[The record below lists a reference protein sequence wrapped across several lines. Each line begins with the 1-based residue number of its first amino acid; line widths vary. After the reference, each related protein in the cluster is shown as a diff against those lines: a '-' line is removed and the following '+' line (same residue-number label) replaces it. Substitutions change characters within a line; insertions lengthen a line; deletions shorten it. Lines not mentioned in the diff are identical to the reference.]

1 MAGSDAARPL
11 ELEVE
16 DGDEVAAKDVAMHV
30 ALASS
35 MASIVLT
42 AASSARAHHRRGSV
56 LWPTVAWMVPGVLL
70 GGWLADRKSLDPE
83 SSHQLLGVAAALGVW
98 AFAAGCGGKVVVD
111 APVGQGGDNGTG
123 QGGTGQGGSG
133 GTTGCLG
140 AEANVIT
147 ERHPG
152 VLAVTGGGGG
162 DMSITAV
169 KTSFS
174 WCHGFTLPYHAA
186 ARGADF
192 AADGSLSNQGVLDR
206 VRRVAF
212 DVVRYAPPLRAAFEQ
227 ARALG
232 RVVEAGVAG
241 THA

>member
-1 MAGSDAARPL
+1 MSTASRPRILVVSGSARQDRNVHELVKIAAETAGSLHADVQVLRLHELALPVMRHGDLDQDSLAAVKTIRASADWA
-11 ELEVE
+11 
-16 DGDEVAAKDVAMHV
+16 DGFILVTPEYHG
-30 ALASS
+30 S
-35 MASIVLT
+35 MS
-42 AASSARAHHRRGSV
+42 
-56 LWPTVAWMVPGVLL
+56 
-70 GGWLADRKSLDPE
+70 
-83 SSHQLLGVAAALGVW
+83 
-98 AFAAGCGGKVVVD
+98 
-111 APVGQGGDNGTG
+111 
-123 QGGTGQGGSG
+123 
-133 GTTGCLG
+133 GCLKNWFDFLY
-140 AEANVIT
+140 AELAGKFA
-147 ERHPG
+147 G

-192 AADGSLSNQGVLDR
+192 GPDGALANPVVLDR
-206 VRRVAF
+206 VRRVAH
-212 DVVRYAPPLRAAFEQ
+212 DVVRYAPVLRQTFEA

>member
-1 MAGSDAARPL
+1 MHELVKIAAETAGSLHADVQVLRLHELALPVMRHGDLDQDSLAAVKTIRASADWA
-11 ELEVE
+11 
-16 DGDEVAAKDVAMHV
+16 DGFILVTPEYHG
-30 ALASS
+30 S
-35 MASIVLT
+35 MS
-42 AASSARAHHRRGSV
+42 
-56 LWPTVAWMVPGVLL
+56 
-70 GGWLADRKSLDPE
+70 
-83 SSHQLLGVAAALGVW
+83 
-98 AFAAGCGGKVVVD
+98 
-111 APVGQGGDNGTG
+111 
-123 QGGTGQGGSG
+123 
-133 GTTGCLG
+133 GCLKNWFDFLY
-140 AEANVIT
+140 AELAGKFA
-147 ERHPG
+147 G

-192 AADGSLSNQGVLDR
+192 GPDGALANLVVLDR
-206 VRRVAF
+206 VRRVAH
-212 DVVRYAPPLRAAFEQ
+212 DVVRYAPVLRQTFEA

>member
-1 MAGSDAARPL
+1 MSTASRPRVLVVSGSARL
-11 ELEVE
+11 DSHVHELVRI
-16 DGDEVAAKDVAMHV
+16 
-30 ALASS
+30 ASE
-35 MASIVLT
+35 A
-42 AASSARAHHRRGSV
+42 AASADAEVGVLRLHELALPVMRNGDTDQDALVAVQTARARADWADGFILVTPEYHGS
-56 LWPTVAWMVPGVLL
+56 M
-70 GGWLADRKSLDPE
+70 S
-83 SSHQLLGVAAALGVW
+83 
-98 AFAAGCGGKVVVD
+98 
-111 APVGQGGDNGTG
+111 
-123 QGGTGQGGSG
+123 
-133 GTTGCLG
+133 GCLKNWFDFLYSELAG
-140 AEANVIT
+140 KFA
-147 ERHPG
+147 G

>member
-1 MAGSDAARPL
+1 VSTPSRPRIL
-11 ELEVE
+11 VVS
-16 DGDEVAAKDVAMHV
+16 G
-30 ALASS
+30 
-35 MASIVLT
+35 
-42 AASSARAHHRRGSV
+42 SARQDSNVHELVRIAAETAEGAGAEIQVVRLHELALPVMRHGDLDQDSLAAVKTIRAGADWADGFILVTPEYHGS
-56 LWPTVAWMVPGVLL
+56 M
-70 GGWLADRKSLDPE
+70 S
-83 SSHQLLGVAAALGVW
+83 
-98 AFAAGCGGKVVVD
+98 
-111 APVGQGGDNGTG
+111 
-123 QGGTGQGGSG
+123 
-133 GTTGCLG
+133 GCLKNWFDFLY
-140 AEANVIT
+140 AELAGKFA
-147 ERHPG
+147 G

-192 AADGSLSNQGVLDR
+192 GPDGALANPSVLDR
-206 VRRVAF
+206 VRRVAH
-212 DVVRYAPPLRAAFEQ
+212 DVVRYAPVLRQTFET

>member
-1 MAGSDAARPL
+1 MSTASRPRIL
-11 ELEVE
+11 VVS
-16 DGDEVAAKDVAMHV
+16 G
-30 ALASS
+30 
-35 MASIVLT
+35 
-42 AASSARAHHRRGSV
+42 SARLDSHVHELVRIASEAAQSAGADVQILRLHEQDLPVMRNGDSAQDNLPAVQTTRSRATWADGFILVTPEYHGS
-56 LWPTVAWMVPGVLL
+56 M
-70 GGWLADRKSLDPE
+70 S
-83 SSHQLLGVAAALGVW
+83 
-98 AFAAGCGGKVVVD
+98 
-111 APVGQGGDNGTG
+111 
-123 QGGTGQGGSG
+123 
-133 GTTGCLG
+133 GCLKNWFDFLYG
-140 AEANVIT
+140 ELAGKFA
-147 ERHPG
+147 G

-192 AADGSLSNQGVLDR
+192 AADGSLHNQSVRDR
-206 VRRVAF
+206 VCRVAH

-227 ARALG
+227 ARSLG

>member
-1 MAGSDAARPL
+1 MSTASRPRILVVSGSARQDSNVHELVKIAAETAGSLHADVQVLRLHELALPVMRHGDLDQDSLAAVKTIRASADWA
-11 ELEVE
+11 
-16 DGDEVAAKDVAMHV
+16 DGFILVTPEYHG
-30 ALASS
+30 S
-35 MASIVLT
+35 MS
-42 AASSARAHHRRGSV
+42 
-56 LWPTVAWMVPGVLL
+56 
-70 GGWLADRKSLDPE
+70 
-83 SSHQLLGVAAALGVW
+83 
-98 AFAAGCGGKVVVD
+98 
-111 APVGQGGDNGTG
+111 
-123 QGGTGQGGSG
+123 
-133 GTTGCLG
+133 GCLKNWFDFLY
-140 AEANVIT
+140 AELAGKFA
-147 ERHPG
+147 G

-192 AADGSLSNQGVLDR
+192 GPDGALANPVVLDR
-206 VRRVAF
+206 VRRVAH
-212 DVVRYAPPLRAAFEQ
+212 DVVRYAPVLRQTFEA

>member
-1 MAGSDAARPL
+1 MTSPSRPRILVVSGSARQDSFVH
-11 ELEVE
+11 EIVR
-16 DGDEVAAKDVAMHV
+16 VAAD
-30 ALASS
+30 
-35 MASIVLT
+35 T
-42 AASSARAHHRRGSV
+42 AASADAEVDIVRLHELALPVMRHGDLDQDALDAVKIVRTGAAWADGFILVTPEYHGS
-56 LWPTVAWMVPGVLL
+56 M
-70 GGWLADRKSLDPE
+70 S
-83 SSHQLLGVAAALGVW
+83 
-98 AFAAGCGGKVVVD
+98 
-111 APVGQGGDNGTG
+111 
-123 QGGTGQGGSG
+123 
-133 GTTGCLG
+133 GCLKNWFDFLY
-140 AEANVIT
+140 AELAGKFA
-147 ERHPG
+147 G

-192 AADGSLSNQGVLDR
+192 GPDGKLSNTAVEDR

-212 DVVRYAPPLRAAFEQ
+212 DVVRYAPVLREAFEA

-232 RVVEAGVAG
+232 RTVEAGVAG

>member
-1 MAGSDAARPL
+1 MSTASRPRILVVSGSARL
-11 ELEVE
+11 DSHVHELVRIAS
-16 DGDEVAAKDVAMHV
+16 EVAESAAAEVQILRLHEL
-30 ALASS
+30 ALPVMRNGDADQD
-35 MASIVLT
+35 ALPAVQ
-42 AASSARAHHRRGSV
+42 SARARADWADGFILVTPEYHGS
-56 LWPTVAWMVPGVLL
+56 M
-70 GGWLADRKSLDPE
+70 S
-83 SSHQLLGVAAALGVW
+83 
-98 AFAAGCGGKVVVD
+98 
-111 APVGQGGDNGTG
+111 
-123 QGGTGQGGSG
+123 
-133 GTTGCLG
+133 GCLKNWFDFLY
-140 AEANVIT
+140 AELAGKFA
-147 ERHPG
+147 G

-186 ARGADF
+186 ARGSDF
-192 AADGSLSNQGVLDR
+192 AADGSLSNPGVLDR

-232 RVVEAGVAG
+232 RTVEAGVAG

>member
-1 MAGSDAARPL
+1 MSIASRPRILVVSGSARLDSHVHELVRIACETAESADAEVQTLRL
-11 ELEVE
+11 HELALPVMRN
-16 DGDEVAAKDVAMHV
+16 GDSDQD
-30 ALASS
+30 ALAAVVTARSRATWADGFILVTPEYHGS
-35 MASIVLT
+35 MS
-42 AASSARAHHRRGSV
+42 
-56 LWPTVAWMVPGVLL
+56 
-70 GGWLADRKSLDPE
+70 
-83 SSHQLLGVAAALGVW
+83 
-98 AFAAGCGGKVVVD
+98 
-111 APVGQGGDNGTG
+111 
-123 QGGTGQGGSG
+123 
-133 GTTGCLG
+133 GCLKNWFDFLYEELAG
-140 AEANVIT
+140 KFA
-147 ERHPG
+147 G

-192 AADGSLSNQGVLDR
+192 AADGSLSNQSVHDR
-206 VRRVAF
+206 VRRVAH

-232 RVVEAGVAG
+232 RMVEAGVAG

>member
-1 MAGSDAARPL
+1 MSTASRPRILVVSGSARQDSNVHELVKIAAETAGSLHADVQVLRLHELALPVMRHGDLDQDSLAAVKTIRASADWA
-11 ELEVE
+11 
-16 DGDEVAAKDVAMHV
+16 DGFILVTPEYHG
-30 ALASS
+30 S
-35 MASIVLT
+35 MS
-42 AASSARAHHRRGSV
+42 
-56 LWPTVAWMVPGVLL
+56 
-70 GGWLADRKSLDPE
+70 
-83 SSHQLLGVAAALGVW
+83 
-98 AFAAGCGGKVVVD
+98 
-111 APVGQGGDNGTG
+111 
-123 QGGTGQGGSG
+123 
-133 GTTGCLG
+133 GCLKNWFDFLY
-140 AEANVIT
+140 AELAGKFA
-147 ERHPG
+147 G

-192 AADGSLSNQGVLDR
+192 GPDGALANLVVLDR
-206 VRRVAF
+206 VRRVAH
-212 DVVRYAPPLRAAFEQ
+212 DVVRYAPVLRQTFEA